1 MGERKCIGIIYC
13 YNEGWIG
20 GTYYIENIIAALNS
34 LDDKDKPFLKIFS
47 SARDEYDGLMEK
59 LAYPYAQHI
68 SFNVN
73 YNLFER
79 ITNKIGRILL
89 KKNIFVKKAKDDSFD
104 FIFPNPGH
112 SFFSSVSESKK
123 VHWIPDFQEDY
134 LPQFFSE
141 EEIVSR
147 KNSQKKLAYNAKYV
161 IFSSRDACEDFNR
174 LYPENNVQKIVLP
187 FAVRPSIK
195 LDSNKCNEIVSKYKI
210 TKPFLLIPNQ
220 LWIHKNHKT
229 VINAARIMADQR
241 NPVQF
246 IFSGK
251 DSDFRFPHYPQ
262 ELYNLVESLNLSGSV
277 KFLGFIPKDDLSAL
291 MQNSMAIIQPSLFEG
306 WSTVVEEAKCM
317 NKFIFA
323 SNIPIHLEQLEKYPN
338 KTHFEK
344 ESSEDLVKAIQ
355 QFWADPPYIESYDYE
370 TDFINFGKAIVKLI

>member
-1 MGERKCIGIIYC
+1 MGERKCIGIIYY

-34 LDDKDKPFLKIFS
+34 LDDKEKPFLKIFTS
-47 SARDEYDGLMEK
+47 TKDEYDGLIEK
-59 LAYPYAQHI
+59 LAYPYAQYI
-68 SFNVN
+68 SSNVN
-73 YNLFER
+73 YNLIER
-79 ITNKIGRILL
+79 ITNKIGRALL
-89 KKNIFVKKAKDDSFD
+89 KKNIFVKKAEDDSFD

-112 SFFSSVSESKK
+112 SFFSSISETKK
-123 VHWIPDFQEDY
+123 VYWIPDFQEDY

-141 EEIVSR
+141 EELMIR
-147 KNSQKKLAYNAKYV
+147 KNSQKKLANNAKYV
-161 IFSSRDACEDFNR
+161 IFSSRDACEDFKR
-174 LYPENNVQKIVLP
+174 LYPDSNVQKIVLP
-187 FAVRPSIK
+187 FAVRPGIN
-195 LDSNKCNEIVSKYKI
+195 LDEKKSNEIVLKYKI

-229 VINAARIMADQR
+229 VIYAAKILADQR
-241 NPVQF
+241 NPIQF

-251 DSDFRFPHYPQ
+251 NSDFRFPDYPQ

-291 MQNSMAIIQPSLFEG
+291 MQHSLAIIQPSLFEG

-344 ESSEDLVKAIQ
+344 ESSEALVKAIY
-355 QFWADPPYIESYDYE
+355 QFWTDPPCIEKYDYE
-370 TDFINFGKAIVKLI
+370 TDFINFGKAIIKLI